1 LSTSS
6 AIFTKLRE
14 VGKRKGKRKGEGLLD
29 IRGIMQSYHGARR
42 DDRVRGIRNSAEV
55 DVRCASKAC
64 GRGREGPA
72 FEDGGAIRRRD
83 GCQIKRVDVAR
94 AISRPRPA
102 VFMLGWKGEFLGGE
116 THIKHSDEN
125 GSVYVY
131 RGKLYKRHSGI
142 SISPACCAN
151 ASNTCI

>member
-1 LSTSS
+1 MFD
-6 AIFTKLRE
+6 APAKLA
-14 VGKRKGKRKGEGLLD
+14 G
-29 IRGIMQSYHGARR
+29 
-42 DDRVRGIRNSAEV
+42 V
-55 DVRCASKAC
+55 DVRAQHSRTEAPFDVEMAVKLSLT
-64 GRGREGPA
+64 ESV
-72 FEDGGAIRRRD
+72 GAGAWVRA
-83 GCQIKRVDVAR
+83 IKRVDVAR